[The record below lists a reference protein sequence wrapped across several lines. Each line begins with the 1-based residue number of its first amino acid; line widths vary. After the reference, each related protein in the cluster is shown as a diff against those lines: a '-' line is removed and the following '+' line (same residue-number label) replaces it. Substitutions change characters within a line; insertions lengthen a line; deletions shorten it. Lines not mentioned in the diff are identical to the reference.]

1 LTLLPIGRRVSGR
14 ASSRPTSGREMAMAM
29 YLVKGR
35 YTHEGLQ
42 GVLREGG
49 TSRRDTIHKLA
60 EELGGR
66 LESLYFAFGDVDVY
80 CVVEMPDN
88 VTAAAVSMTVSSSG
102 AVSCELVTLLTPE
115 EVDQSREVT
124 VSYRAPGS

>member
-1 LTLLPIGRRVSGR
+1 
-14 ASSRPTSGREMAMAM
+14 MAM
-29 YLVKGR
+29 YMVRAR

-49 TSRRDTIHKLA
+49 TSRRNAISKLA

-66 LESLYFAFGDVDVY
+66 VESLYFAFGDVDVY
-80 CVVEMPDN
+80 CVMEMPDN

-115 EVDQSREVT
+115 EVDQTREVT
-124 VSYRAPGS
+124 VNYQPPGS